1 MAFKQLSMNEIL
13 FNINTKE
20 KEKKKSKEKVVKE
33 EIKEEIKDVDDVM
46 DVDDDEKVKNKE
58 KELEVKLSKLYGQAN
73 ENDKLAAE
81 SLNNAR
87 SCEDAARQASVNG
100 DVKTAR
106 MYFKQ
111 YQGHITSKD
120 NYLGLAFGLREQ
132 ARQIE
137 NVIQAKKSEMLLYS
151 ISQDLESISSS
162 SSATKTN
169 STKYKNVMTDMA
181 NSIDKE
187 AMNISFNI
195 DLSSITLNNCNDEED
210 EMFKTFVSQNNNNNN
225 NNDNDSIKRK
235 KNNNANKN
243 KKVK

>member
-1 MAFKQLSMNEIL
+1 MMRKLKI
-13 FNINTKE
+13 
-20 KEKKKSKEKVVKE
+20 KKKNWRLNYRNC
-33 EIKEEIKDVDDVM
+33 D
-46 DVDDDEKVKNKE
+46 
-58 KELEVKLSKLYGQAN
+58 GQAN

-137 NVIQAKKSEMLLYS
+137 NVIQAKKSEMLLYDS

-169 STKYKNVMTDMA
+169 STSTRM
-181 NSIDKE
+181 
-187 AMNISFNI
+187 
-195 DLSSITLNNCNDEED
+195 
-210 EMFKTFVSQNNNNNN
+210 
-225 NNDNDSIKRK
+225 
-235 KNNNANKN
+235 
-243 KKVK
+243 